1 MRQPRHLLLMQ
12 LLTRF
17 HPFIFLSG
25 RSAPAGQAGAEGQE
39 KHSEKRWE
47 NEASAILTHQK
58 MNYRPSLLLPL
69 AYNGIANGERQQY
82 NKRT

>member
-39 KHSEKRWE
+39 KHSEK
-47 NEASAILTHQK
+47 K
-58 MNYRPSLLLPL
+58 V
-69 AYNGIANGERQQY
+69 GERSFR
-82 NKRT
+82 NSHTPKNELPAVSSFAPRI

>member
-1 MRQPRHLLLMQ
+1 MDISFKFAEQKSILCIVRVFIFIMQ

-58 MNYRPSLLLPL
+58 MNAQR
-69 AYNGIANGERQQY
+69 
-82 NKRT
+82 